1 MLIWAP
7 VIHLRKEMNR
17 GRVLCCAWLGYCDE
31 LMDII
36 FYGIINNKQQRIKE
50 N

>member
-1 MLIWAP
+1 VLNEYMTRRWG
-7 VIHLRKEMNR
+7 EE
-17 GRVLCCAWLGYCDE
+17 RVLCCAWLGDCDE